1 MVIPNT
7 FDAEARFKMFNKLPA
22 RYLYHVLPTF
32 GTLPTFI
39 QEILRRSM
47 DPAMVLEAPQC
58 TWDNTLVYSRPLKLK
73 EFCLMFVPF
82 PSSRTFSR

>member
-39 QEILRRSM
+39 QEILCRSM
-47 DPAMVLEAPQC
+47 DPAIVLEAPQC
-58 TWDNTLVYSRPLKLK
+58 TWDNETCILSTPQDNQNEGILSDVHSL
-73 EFCLMFVPF
+73 PF
-82 PSSRTFSR
+82 F